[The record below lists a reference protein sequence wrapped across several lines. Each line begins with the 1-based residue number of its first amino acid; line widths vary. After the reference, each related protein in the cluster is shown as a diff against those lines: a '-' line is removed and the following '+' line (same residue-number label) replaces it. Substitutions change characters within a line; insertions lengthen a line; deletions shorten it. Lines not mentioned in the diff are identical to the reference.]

1 MDLQRFSAIAL
12 ALSLAACNTTGKKPR
27 LPQAAV
33 VGTWRS
39 DTMRAVDSS
48 RRFYQLRMLPDGMA
62 EFTSEVIGRST
73 TKERGT
79 WDGADSLV
87 RVVVRGENLGR
98 RPTSILLVVRGGSLR
113 LAEFDTTA
121 WGPVG
126 LTLRRR

>member
-1 MDLQRFSAIAL
+1 MDLRRFSAIAV
-12 ALSLAACNTTGKKPR
+12 ALSLAACNTSGKKPR
-27 LPQAAV
+27 LPRAAV

-48 RRFYQLRMLPDGMA
+48 PRLFQLRMLPDGMA
-62 EFTSEVIGRST
+62 EFTREVIGRST

-87 RVVVRGENLGR
+87 RVVVRGENPGR
-98 RPTSILLVVRGGSLR
+98 RPTSILFVVRGGSLG
-113 LAEFDTTA
+113 LAAFDTTA
-121 WGPVG
+121 WGPLG